1 MEKIF
6 FVLDMGLKIPDFNS
20 IHFCKSSTL
29 LGRIQSLPQADNAI
43 QNFQHIR
50 KYSCHFAC
58 NSAFISLVFC
68 CDRFYYDSNFSNL
81 SSDIMYNTS
90 NSLNYLPLH
99 LKNISRQS
107 HIIMSFLS
115 NNYSQCKLMPNINV
129 FVIF

>member
-1 MEKIF
+1 
-6 FVLDMGLKIPDFNS
+6 MGLKIRILTVFIFVRVP
-20 IHFCKSSTL
+20 HFSGGYNHCLRRTMLFKISKTS
-29 LGRIQSLPQADNAI
+29 GNIPVI
-43 QNFQHIR
+43 
-50 KYSCHFAC
+50 FAC

-68 CDRFYYDSNFSNL
+68 CDRFYYNSNFSNL
-81 SSDIMYNTS
+81 SSDIMYSTS

-99 LKNISRQS
+99 VKNISRQS